1 MKKNTALALLTTT
14 RSTRARR
21 SGFFVKKKNK
31 IKKNKIDGL
40 HNVNDT
46 LFITTPVC
54 VETQY
59 CAVIG
64 ASLLHTTY
72 QSPETLH

>member
-1 MKKNTALALLTTT
+1 MKKNTALALLTT
-14 RSTRARR
+14 STRARR

-31 IKKNKIDGL
+31 IDGL
-40 HNVNDT
+40 QRSVNDT

>member
-1 MKKNTALALLTTT
+1 MKKNTALALLTT
-14 RSTRARR
+14 STRARR
-21 SGFFVKKKNK
+21 SGFFFCQK